1 MEFNFMRFSTLCLS
15 RMGLVSF
22 LGAASL
28 GLGACSTLSQDAS
41 MQVDCAASQS
51 SCHYGR
57 FGLIWKT
64 TQADGKTE
72 AESVSG
78 TYEWRSGITGPNEA
92 PEIAYLEVN
101 STLGPSLGS
110 AKRLG
115 NFYEVRAADG
125 RVYLAKDWQSL
136 FNLMFPVELPAVAL
150 VQWMENPNP
159 DVLPPMPANW
169 AWENQNGRYRVLFV
183 ENETSG
189 RIDLIP
195 QGRLDR

>member
-1 MEFNFMRFSTLCLS
+1 MSLS
-15 RMGLVSF
+15 SLRLACIGLIS
-22 LGAASL
+22 ASL
-28 GLGACSTLSQDAS
+28 VACSTVGQNPSTE
-41 MQVDCAASQS
+41 VDCKSIQS

-57 FGLIWKT
+57 FGLIWKVE
-64 TQADGKTE
+64 QADGKME
-72 AESVSG
+72 ADSISG
-78 TYEWRSGITGPNEA
+78 TYEWRSGRSGPSQA

-136 FNLMFPVELPAVAL
+136 FDLMFPVELPAEAL

-159 DVLPPMPANW
+159 DELPTLPTNW
-169 AWENQNGRYRVLFV
+169 SWENQNGRYRVVFI
-183 ENETSG
+183 ENKTSG

-195 QGRLDR
+195 QGTLGK

>member
-1 MEFNFMRFSTLCLS
+1 MVSGNFRLLRFACI
-15 RMGLVSF
+15 GLV
-22 LGAASL
+22 AAT
-28 GLGACSTLSQDAS
+28 LGACSTLGQESGIE
-41 MQVDCAASQS
+41 VDCKALQS

-57 FGLIWKT
+57 FGLIWKVQ
-64 TQADGKTE
+64 QADGKVE

-78 TYEWRSGITGPNEA
+78 SYEWRSGRSGPSLA
-92 PEIAYLEVN
+92 PEIAYMEVN

-136 FNLMFPVELPAVAL
+136 FDLMFPVELPAEAL

-159 DVLPPMPANW
+159 TELPALPANW
-169 AWENQNGRYRVLFV
+169 SWENQNGRYRIVFIA
-183 ENETSG
+183 NETSG

-195 QGRLDR
+195 QGSLNN